1 VLFVQLGDA
10 VERQVEPAR
19 ILLKNARLLIFAT
32 WGFYPIA
39 YTIGTLGLGSGA
51 STEVAIQVGYTLA
64 DITAKAGL
72 GVFIFNIARVKT
84 AAEEGSA
91 A

>member
-1 VLFVQLGDA
+1 
-10 VERQVEPAR
+10 
-19 ILLKNARLLIFAT
+19 
-32 WGFYPIA
+32 
-39 YTIGTLGLGSGA
+39 
-51 STEVAIQVGYTLA
+51 VAIQVGYTLA